1 METAAA
7 TSSLPV
13 RTIERPVEAVVAV
26 ARDIIAALRRW
37 IAKASLDKRT
47 RYLSEASD
55 HVDLEW
61 RLNNWEKTERRDSA
75 FRYYG

>member
-1 METAAA
+1 V

-13 RTIERPVEAVVAV
+13 RTIERPAEPAVAV
-26 ARDIIAALRRW
+26 ARGIIAALRRW

-47 RYLSEASD
+47 RYLCEAAD

-61 RLNNWEKTERRDSA
+61 RLKNWEKTERGNSP